1 MKTKYDESLREQR
14 QKILSRVLDFVPHD
28 GWTEKSLLKG
38 IQDSGIEREE
48 LYRIFPSGVSDI
60 IEFWSL
66 EIDKEMALALEKMN
80 LKELKIRERIF
91 TSVKWRLMALE
102 SDKESLRRALLH
114 LGQPNNMILGMKCL
128 YRTVDEIWF
137 VSGDTSTDFNF
148 YSKRGLLAAVYSSTI
163 LFWLDDKSDDC
174 KETWSFLNRRID
186 DVLKIPKM
194 TSKLSNLSS
203 PHVPNPSRLISQIR
217 EQFLEGRR
225 F

>member
-1 MKTKYDESLREQR
+1 MILTICFVVSAKELELLIILQPLGITKGEFLRDLSFLSLNLISS
-14 QKILSRVLDFVPHD
+14 KIFRYIDFSPLSINCLY
-28 GWTEKSLLKG
+28 LL
-38 IQDSGIEREE
+38 
-48 LYRIFPSGVSDI
+48 
-60 IEFWSL
+60 
-66 EIDKEMALALEKMN
+66 LAL
-80 LKELKIRERIF
+80 IF
-91 TSVKWRLMALE
+91 ISTSIY
-102 SDKESLRRALLH
+102 SLRRALLH